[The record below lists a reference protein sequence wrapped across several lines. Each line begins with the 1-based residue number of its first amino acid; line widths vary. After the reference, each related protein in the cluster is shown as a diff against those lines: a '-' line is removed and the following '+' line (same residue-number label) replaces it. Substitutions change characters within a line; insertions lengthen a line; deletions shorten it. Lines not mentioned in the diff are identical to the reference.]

1 MKTDSIFYR
10 LFLEFPSIFFS
21 LIEGDDCE
29 ADDYQFTSR
38 EVKQLAFR
46 IDGLFLPK
54 TEGEDKPFYL
64 VEVQFQPDDELYY
77 RIFSEL
83 FLYLRQYQPRSPW
96 NVVVI
101 YPRRSTERLE
111 NFQFAYLLSL
121 PTVQRIYLDELESEE
136 PNLGLGVV
144 KLIMEQERT
153 ALGRAKGLI
162 EQAKQELTDDV
173 VTEKLID
180 LIKTIFVY
188 KLPEKSRKEIE
199 AMFGLSELKQTK
211 VYQEAKLEGIL
222 EGKQEGILEGKLQG
236 ILEGKQE
243 GILEG
248 KLKSVPKFI
257 DEGLSLE
264 IIARALD
271 LPLEVVEQAAKGDN
285 N

>member
-21 LIEGDDCE
+21 LIQGDDLE

-54 TEGEDKPFYL
+54 TEGENKPFYL

-77 RIFSEL
+77 RIFGEL

-111 NFQFAYLLSL
+111 NFQFDYLLSL

-173 VTEKLID
+173 IREKLID

-199 AMFGLSELKQTK
+199 AMFGLSELKQTR
-211 VYQEAKLEGIL
+211 VYQEAKLEGM
-222 EGKQEGILEGKLQG
+222 
-236 ILEGKQE
+236 QE

-271 LPLEVVEQAAKGDN
+271 LPLEVVQQAAKGDDN
-285 N
+285 

>member
-1 MKTDSIFYR
+1 M
-10 LFLEFPSIFFS
+10 
-21 LIEGDDCE
+21 
-29 ADDYQFTSR
+29 
-38 EVKQLAFR
+38 
-46 IDGLFLPK
+46 
-54 TEGEDKPFYL
+54 
-64 VEVQFQPDDELYY
+64 EVQFQPDDQLYY

-101 YPRRSTERLE
+101 YPRRSIES
-111 NFQFAYLLSL
+111 YLLSL
-121 PTVQRIYLDELESEE
+121 PTVRRIYLDELEEKE

-144 KLIMEQERT
+144 KLIMERERT
-153 ALGRAKGLI
+153 ALSRAKGLI
-162 EQAKQELTDDV
+162 QQAKQELTDEV
-173 VTEKLID
+173 VRDKLID

-222 EGKQEGILEGKLQG
+222 EGKQEG
-236 ILEGKQE
+236 KQE
-243 GILEG
+243 GILQG

-271 LPLEVVEQAAKGDN
+271 LPLEVVQQAAKGDN